1 MDRVV
6 QLPLVSSE
14 DALNFTVSYLKTDRR
29 ADSHHDY
36 NRPPNAF
43 DLFVPDAIYK
53 YLSAL
58 KSQTRPD
65 NWSGGRI
72 TYDHKTNASP
82 FYEAAWNLCQKGIL
96 MPGTVSYGPNAH
108 ASYSTRVEYGFLL
121 TNYGRAWLEQISGY
135 EYIPLEFGHFAKILA
150 DHAQVLG
157 VDYHSRSQE
166 ALRCYRAQ
174 AYLACCTMCG
184 ASAEAI
190 LLSVAL
196 LKSGDEEKV
205 YKDYLSAGGRVRIE
219 NSILGQQSAVIQ
231 REFRGY
237 MDLLKYWR
245 DNASHGSH
253 SVIQESEAFISLT
266 LLLRFAQFVSN
277 RLPELAT

>member
-6 QLPLVSSE
+6 KLPLIDSE
-14 DALNFTVSYLKTDRR
+14 NALNFTVSYLKTDRR

-43 DLFVPDAIYK
+43 DLFVPDAIHK

-58 KSQTRPD
+58 ESQTRPD

-82 FYEAAWNLCQKGIL
+82 FYEAAWNLCQRGTL
-96 MPGTVSYGPNAH
+96 MPGTVSYGPSAQYNA
-108 ASYSTRVEYGFLL
+108 RVEYGR
-121 TNYGRAWLEQISGY
+121 GWLKQVSGY
-135 EYIPLEFGHFAKILA
+135 EYISLEFGHFAKILA
-150 DHAQVLG
+150 EHSQVLG
-157 VDYHSRSQE
+157 INYHSRSQE

-190 LLSVAL
+190 LLKVAIQ
-196 LKSGDEEKV
+196 KSGDEESVHKS
-205 YKDYLSAGGRVRIE
+205 YMSGGGRARIE
-219 NSILGQQSAVIQ
+219 NSILGQQNSAVE

-245 DNASHGSH
+245 DNAPHGSH

-266 LLLRFAQFVSN
+266 LLLRFAQFVSS
-277 RLPELAT
+277 RLPELTT

>member
-1 MDRVV
+1 M
-6 QLPLVSSE
+6 QLPSVDSE
-14 DALNFTVSYLKTDRR
+14 AALNFIVEYLKSKTSVLS
-29 ADSHHDY
+29 DSH
-36 NRPPNAF
+36 NRPSYGY
-43 DLFVPDAIYK
+43 DLFIPNVVGE
-53 YLSAL
+53 YLSAYDA
-58 KSQTRPD
+58 QRRPS
-65 NWSGGRI
+65 NYAGGSVQ
-72 TYDHKTNASP
+72 YDLKTNSAP
-82 FYEAAWNLCQKGIL
+82 FYDAAWSLCQKGVL
-96 MPGTVSYGPNAH
+96 RPGTVGYGQDPSYGLQTEVGFAL
-108 ASYSTRVEYGFLL
+108 TQYGE
-121 TNYGRAWLEQISGY
+121 TWLARTSGY

-205 YKDYLSAGGRVRIE
+205 YKDYLSAGGRTRIE

-266 LLLRFAQFVSN
+266 LLLRFAQFVSS
-277 RLPELAT
+277 RLPELTT

>member
-1 MDRVV
+1 
-6 QLPLVSSE
+6 
-14 DALNFTVSYLKTDRR
+14 
-29 ADSHHDY
+29 
-36 NRPPNAF
+36 
-43 DLFVPDAIYK
+43 
-53 YLSAL
+53 
-58 KSQTRPD
+58 
-65 NWSGGRI
+65 
-72 TYDHKTNASP
+72 
-82 FYEAAWNLCQKGIL
+82 
-96 MPGTVSYGPNAH
+96 MPGTVSYGPSAQYNA
-108 ASYSTRVEYGFLL
+108 RVEYGFIL
-121 TNYGRAWLEQISGY
+121 TDYGRGWLKQATAY

-196 LKSGDEEKV
+196 LKSGDGKKV
-205 YKDYLSAGGRVRIE
+205 HKDYLSAGGRVRIE
-219 NSILGQQSAVIQ
+219 NSILGQQSAGIQ

-266 LLLRFAQFVSN
+266 LLLRFAQFVSS
-277 RLPELAT
+277 RLPELTT